1 MGSTGGRER
10 MIPLQYALRR
20 RLMINA
26 SKELS
31 ISSLPLGTLIRIA
44 DSDGGHGVANYEI
57 ADIDNLVSGGAVLVR
72 KNVYSTSKAGTGAYP
87 NTTLDTLMKNTI
99 YGKLP
104 KTIQDNMLDVTFAL
118 YNYGSI
124 TRKVF
129 ALTYTMVGGGNNNNL
144 TEGKALQRYNSNAN
158 RIKTY
163 ANASY
168 RWWLSSDGIMSTKG
182 RVETDGTI
190 GWLNPSTSLGVV
202 PAFAISMD
210 TAYDPTPNT
219 DGSYNLIL

>member
-1 MGSTGGRER
+1 M
-10 MIPLQYALRR
+10 MPIQYALRR
-20 RLMINA
+20 RMMVNV
-26 SKELS
+26 SKGLC
-31 ISSLPLGTLIRIA
+31 ISDLPLGTLIRIA

-72 KNVYSTSKAGTGAYP
+72 KNVYGTSEAGTGNYP
-87 NTTLDTLMKNTI
+87 NTTLDKLMKNTI
-99 YGKLP
+99 YGRLP
-104 KTIQDNMLDVTFAL
+104 QTIRDNMLDVTFTL

-129 ALTYTMVGGGNNNNL
+129 ALTYTMVGGGNNNDV

-163 ANASY
+163 TNVSY
-168 RWWLSSDGIMSTKG
+168 RWWLSSYGVMGSKG

-210 TAYDPTPNT
+210 TAYDPAPND
-219 DGSYNLIL
+219 DGSYNLVL